1 MTSPMLKNIS
11 INECFG
17 VFSKTIAS
25 AGVESQ
31 FAAARTVFH
40 QRCRAH
46 VAAAW
51 ARTQEETSATEVA
64 GPMFR
69 RQITEGLELARPL
82 QRHSVDRQKGTIVL
96 ESALQANSSRKSARN
111 PAWTARDG
119 TVDPLQ
125 AGLVHA
131 NGFLADLIFR
141 QIRARYSSS
150 STAGQRLCPSEK
162 PTSGFVSEA
171 APETQSEPSQ
181 WTLRSRRSGRIA
193 QTNSSSPVPSQLERL
208 LAELACRRLRRLA
221 AGRES

>member
-1 MTSPMLKNIS
+1 MLKNIS
-11 INECFG
+11 IDKCFG

-82 QRHSVDRQKGTIVL
+82 Q
-96 ESALQANSSRKSARN
+96 
-111 PAWTARDG
+111 
-119 TVDPLQ
+119 

-131 NGFLADLIFR
+131 NEFLADLIFR

-193 QTNSSSPVPSQLERL
+193 QTDSSSPVPSQLERL